1 MSRARSLAVFF
12 AQSAASGLAAAFVV
26 VLVRPD
32 LANLTRADGTR
43 AADSAQT
50 ASYARAVSASSPAV
64 VSVYTEHQPYVTRD
78 LVFPDQAPYA
88 TRDIIGAPLTR
99 DVIVTPRMLG
109 SGVLVRTDGYIV
121 TNWHVV
127 AECVEADQ
135 QDVCQ
140 AWRVSD
146 QIQVKLADGRVAKA
160 VLVGDDRDT
169 ELALLKIDLPDLPA
183 IALGRSDELAVGDVV
198 LAIGNAHGLSQTVT
212 MGIVSAVG
220 RRLSQLA
227 SFENFIQTDAAI
239 NAGNSGGALVNTR
252 GELVGINIAVV
263 SDGAGDGATAEGL
276 GFAIPVNLVRGVVAQ
291 LLEHGRVIRGYLG
304 VDQPVD
310 LDEREARRYG
320 IAGPAVRLDKVTG
333 PAAASGL
340 KPGDVLT
347 HINGQRIYARQ
358 QAQSII
364 AGMEPGAAVE
374 ITVVRPDRSRFSTF
388 TAHAVLE
395 EREPNL
401 SN

>member
-12 AQSAASGLAAAFVV
+12 AQSAAAGLAAAFVV

-140 AWRVSD
+140 AWR
-146 QIQVKLADGRVAKA
+146 
-160 VLVGDDRDT
+160 
-169 ELALLKIDLPDLPA
+169 
-183 IALGRSDELAVGDVV
+183 
-198 LAIGNAHGLSQTVT
+198 
-212 MGIVSAVG
+212 
-220 RRLSQLA
+220 
-227 SFENFIQTDAAI
+227 
-239 NAGNSGGALVNTR
+239 
-252 GELVGINIAVV
+252 
-263 SDGAGDGATAEGL
+263 
-276 GFAIPVNLVRGVVAQ
+276 
-291 LLEHGRVIRGYLG
+291 
-304 VDQPVD
+304 
-310 LDEREARRYG
+310 
-320 IAGPAVRLDKVTG
+320 
-333 PAAASGL
+333 
-340 KPGDVLT
+340 
-347 HINGQRIYARQ
+347 
-358 QAQSII
+358 
-364 AGMEPGAAVE
+364 
-374 ITVVRPDRSRFSTF
+374 
-388 TAHAVLE
+388 
-395 EREPNL
+395 
-401 SN
+401 